1 MPIAGDTAG
10 AKDQRG
16 GQHSSATAAAAGL
29 L

>member
-1 MPIAGDTAG
+1 MPIAGDTVG

-16 GQHSSATAAAAGL
+16 RQHSSAAAATAGL